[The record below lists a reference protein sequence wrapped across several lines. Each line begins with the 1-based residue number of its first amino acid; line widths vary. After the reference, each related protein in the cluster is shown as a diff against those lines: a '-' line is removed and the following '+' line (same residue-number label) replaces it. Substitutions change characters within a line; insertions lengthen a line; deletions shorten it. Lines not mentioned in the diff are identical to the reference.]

1 MHIIIRTALVLCLL
15 LTASCNKVYTWHQ
28 KLTVTVQT
36 PTGEVSGY
44 SVTQITKTHSDSW
57 YDFPEARG
65 VRSDVRGEA
74 VVVEV
79 APGKYLFVLLDGMGD
94 LARVSFTEQFP
105 SLRSGEFDHWAR
117 SIERHRGTAAVPRDA
132 YPMMVSFTDIAEP
145 TSVMQV
151 DPEKLASTYG
161 EGYSLAEVTLEITDE
176 VVTTGVVETM
186 LYWWME
192 KRSGP
197 YNEMSPL
204 RLPDNSPRGWKNL
217 SARSFWSLDLLL
229 KFNDGVQ

>member
-1 MHIIIRTALVLCLL
+1 MPILTRTALVLCLL

-105 SLRSGEFDHWAR
+105 SPRSGEFDRWAR
-117 SIERHRGTAAVPRDA
+117 SIERHRGSAEVPKDA
-132 YPMMVSFTDIAEP
+132 YPMMVTFTDIADP
-145 TSVMQV
+145 TSVILV
-151 DPEKLASTYG
+151 DPNNLIATYG
-161 EGYSLAEVTLEITDE
+161 EGFSLTGIALEIMDE
-176 VVTTGVVETM
+176 AVIGGAVQSMEFWPVLRSQVTF
-186 LYWWME
+186 
-192 KRSGP
+192 SGLDRFDA
-197 YNEMSPL
+197 NMSEPL
-204 RLPDNSPRGWKNL
+204 NYLTYKT
-217 SARSFWSLDLLL
+217 LL
-229 KFNDGVQ
+229 QE

>member
-1 MHIIIRTALVLCLL
+1 MSIISRTTLVLCLL

-44 SVTQITKTHSDSW
+44 SVTEITKTHSDSW
-57 YDFPEARG
+57 YDLPEARG

-79 APGKYLFVLLDGMGD
+79 APGKYLFVLLDGVED
-94 LARVSFTEQFP
+94 LAYHTFTQFP
-105 SLRSGEFDHWAR
+105 YTRGSEFDRWAR
-117 SIERHRGTAAVPRDA
+117 SIERHRGSAEVPQDA
-132 YPMMVSFTDIAEP
+132 YPMMVTFTDIADP
-145 TSVMQV
+145 TSVILV
-151 DPEKLASTYG
+151 DPETLANTFG
-161 EGYSLAEVTLEITDE
+161 AGYSLAEVTLEITDE
-176 VVTTGVVETM
+176 EVTTGVVETM

-197 YNEMSPL
+197 YNAMSSL
-204 RLPDNSPRGWKNL
+204 QLPDDSPRGWKNL
-217 SARSFWSLDLLL
+217 SARSFWSLDLLQ
-229 KFNDGVQ
+229 KFDDGVQ

>member
-1 MHIIIRTALVLCLL
+1 MNIIIRTALFLCLL

-57 YDFPEARG
+57 YAPPEARG

-79 APGKYLFVLLDGMGD
+79 APGKYLFVLLDGVES
-94 LARVSFTEQFP
+94 LAYHTFTQFP
-105 SLRSGEFDHWAR
+105 YTRGSEFDRWAR
-117 SIERHRGTAAVPRDA
+117 SIERHRGSAEVPQDA
-132 YPMMVSFTDIAEP
+132 YPMMVAFADIDDPA
-145 TSVMQV
+145 SVVLV

-176 VVTTGVVETM
+176 EVTTGVVETM

-192 KRSGP
+192 KRSGS

-204 RLPDNSPRGWKNL
+204 RLSNNSPRGWENL
-217 SARSFWSLDLLL
+217 SARSFWSVDLLQ
-229 KFNDGVQ
+229 KFSERAQ